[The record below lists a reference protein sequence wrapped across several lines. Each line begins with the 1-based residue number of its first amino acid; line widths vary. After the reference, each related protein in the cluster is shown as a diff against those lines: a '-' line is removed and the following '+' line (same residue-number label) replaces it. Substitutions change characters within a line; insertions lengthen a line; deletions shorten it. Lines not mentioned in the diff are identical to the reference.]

1 MILVI
6 GHLQI
11 QRALLLMIKAW
22 CITLAKMLS
31 TKRESSGN
39 QYGFKCKASIDGTK
53 VLLC

>member
-6 GHLQI
+6 DHLQV

-22 CITLAKMLS
+22 CTTLAKMLS
-31 TKRESSGN
+31 TKKESSGD
-39 QYGFKCKASIDGTK
+39 QYDFKCKARIDGTK